1 MPKPPVIRESKLETD
16 IWEYAEAT
24 GWWAAKFT
32 SPGKRAVPDRLFIRK
47 GVHLFGEI
55 KRPGEEPTRQQ
66 ALRHKKMRAHGAI
79 VRVWDNFDDAKSDL
93 DFF

>member
-1 MPKPPVIRESKLETD
+1 MPKPPVIRESKVEKE
-16 IWEYAEAT
+16 IREWAEAT
-24 GWWAAKFT
+24 GWWVAKFT

-55 KRPGEEPTRQQ
+55 KRPGEIPTPQQ
-66 ALRHKKMRAHGAI
+66 ALRHKEMRAHGAI
-79 VRVWDNFDDAKSDL
+79 VRVWDNVNDAKSDL

>member
-1 MPKPPVIRESKLETD
+1 MPKPPVIRESKLEAD

-66 ALRHKKMRAHGAI
+66 ALRHKEMRAHGAI
-79 VRVWDNFDDAKSDL
+79 VRVWDNFNDAKSDL

>member
-66 ALRHKKMRAHGAI
+66 ELRHKKMRAHGAI

>member
-66 ALRHKKMRAHGAI
+66 ELRHKKMRAHGAI
-79 VRVWDNFDDAKSDL
+79 VRLWDNFDDAKSDL

>member
-1 MPKPPVIRESKLETD
+1 MAKPPVIRESKLEAD

-55 KRPGEEPTRQQ
+55 KRPGELPTTQQ
-66 ALRHKKMRAHGAI
+66 LLRHKEMREHGAI
-79 VRVWDNFDDAKSDL
+79 VRVWDNVNDAKSDL